1 MALFN
6 LAQAINLALGQEME
20 KDKKVVLLGEDIGV
34 DGGVFRVTEGLLDK
48 FGSDRVMDTPLAES
62 AIIGASIGMAI
73 YGLKPV
79 AEIQFDGFIYPALDQ
94 LISHAAKIRNR
105 SRGRFTCPLVVR
117 VPCAGGIH
125 APEHHSESPETHIV
139 HTPGLKAVIP
149 SNPYDAKGLMAA
161 AIRDPDPVVF
171 FEPKKLYRASKQ
183 EVPEKDY
190 EIPIGKA
197 SIAKEG
203 GDVTLIS
210 WGTMVHV
217 CTEAAEKLKEK
228 NIDVEIIDVRSLS
241 PLDTETILTSVQKT
255 GRAVIVHE
263 APRTLGLG
271 AEIAATISEAD
282 ILSLKAPVKRVT
294 GFDIPMPL
302 AKHEYLYLPN
312 AERVAKAAEEVMKF

>member
-1 MALFN
+1 MMLN
-6 LAQAINLALGQEME
+6 MAQAINLALKQEME
-20 KDKKVVLLGEDIGV
+20 KNKKVVLLGEDIGV
-34 DGGVFRVTEGLLDK
+34 DGGVFRVTEGLLER
-48 FGSDRVMDTPLAES
+48 FGPNRVIDTPLAES
-62 AIIGASIGMAI
+62 AIIGTSIGMAI

-79 AEIQFDGFIYPALDQ
+79 AEIQFDGFLYPALDQ
-94 LISHAAKIRNR
+94 LISHAARIRNR

-117 VPCAGGIH
+117 IPCAGGIH

-139 HTPGLKAVIP
+139 HTPGLKAVMP
-149 SNPYDAKGLMAA
+149 STPYDAKGLLTAA
-161 AIRDPDPVVF
+161 MRDPDPVVF
-171 FEPKKLYRASKQ
+171 FEPKKLYRSPKQ

-190 EIPIGKA
+190 DIPIGKA
-197 SIAKEG
+197 GVTKEG
-203 GDVTLIS
+203 GDVTLVS

-217 CTEAAEKLKEK
+217 CAEAAEKLKGK
-228 NIDVEIIDVRSLS
+228 NIDAEIIDVRSLS
-241 PLDTETILTSVQKT
+241 PLDTETILNSVQKT

-302 AKHEYLYLPN
+302 AKHENLYLPD
-312 AERVAKAAEEVMKF
+312 AGRVSRAAEEVMKF